1 MGEDGNRGVR
11 RYPEISESREMVKK
25 STGMEQEVCQ
35 LKVTLRGIRPAIW
48 RRLVVSADTTLTRLH
63 RVLQIAMG
71 WQDSHMHE
79 FRVDDRRPAGLGSA
93 QMGRSARIGDVLTE
107 MSSSLTYTYDLGDGW
122 EHSIVLEK
130 RFSGGDDT
138 EYPVCLGGQQ
148 AGPPEDCG
156 GVPGYYDLLEVL
168 QNPADERYEEMRKW
182 IGEDFD
188 PRAFSVEAVNRQLR
202 SGRPR
207 RRSST

>member
-1 MGEDGNRGVR
+1 MVR
-11 RYPEISESREMVKK
+11 K

-48 RRLVVSADTTLTRLH
+48 RRLLVPAETTLTGLH

-79 FRVDDRRPAGLGSA
+79 FRIEGRRPAV
-93 QMGRSARIGDVLTE
+93 RSARIGDVLTE
-107 MSSSLTYTYDLGDGW
+107 IGSSLTYTYDLGDGW
-122 EHSIVLEK
+122 EHTIVLEK
-130 RFSGGDDT
+130 RFCGSDDT
-138 EYPVCLGGQQ
+138 EYPVCLDGRQ
-148 AGPPEDCG
+148 ACPPEDSG

-168 QNPADERYEEMRKW
+168 QNPADERYEEMREW
-182 IGEDFD
+182 IGGEFD
-188 PRAFSVEAVNRQLR
+188 PRAFSLEAVNRQLR
-202 SGRPR
+202 SGRVR

>member
-1 MGEDGNRGVR
+1 MVR
-11 RYPEISESREMVKK
+11 K

-35 LKVTLRGIRPAIW
+35 LKVTLRGIRPPIW
-48 RRLVVSADTTLTRLH
+48 RRLVVTADTTLTRLH

-71 WQDSHMHE
+71 WEDSHIHE
-79 FRVDDRRPAGLGSA
+79 FRVGDRRPAGLGSA
-93 QMGRSARIGDVLTE
+93 QMGRSARIGNVLTE
-107 MSSSLTYTYDLGDGW
+107 TGSSLTYTYDLGDGW
-122 EHSIVLEK
+122 EHTIVLEK
-130 RFSGGDDT
+130 RFCGSDDT
-138 EYPVCLGGQQ
+138 EYPVCLDGRQ
-148 AGPPEDCG
+148 ACPPEDSG

-168 QNPADERYEEMRKW
+168 QSPADERYEEMREW

-202 SGRPR
+202 SGRVR